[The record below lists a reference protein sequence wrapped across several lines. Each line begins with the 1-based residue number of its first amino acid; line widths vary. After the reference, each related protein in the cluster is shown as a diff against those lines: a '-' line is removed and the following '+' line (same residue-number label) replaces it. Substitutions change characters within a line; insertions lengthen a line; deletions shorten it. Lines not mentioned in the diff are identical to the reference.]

1 MAVGASELLP
11 LPWCLCFGVLAYPH
25 AGHGGVG
32 CAVAMAKGVTLG
44 LRGAPPRWPRSCLS
58 GCHCFGAVVAV
69 FAYQHAGRG
78 GVGRAVVA
86 MAKAVTL
93 RLRVAHLVDCVAA

>member
-1 MAVGASELLP
+1 VV
-11 LPWCLCFGVLAYPH
+11 GVLAHQH

-32 CAVAMAKGVTLG
+32 GAVAVAKGVTLG

-58 GCHCFGAVVAV
+58 GCHCFGAVVAAL
-69 FAYQHAGRG
+69 AYPHAGHG

-86 MAKAVTL
+86 VAKGVTL
-93 RLRVAHLVDCVAA
+93 GLRVGHLAGRVAA